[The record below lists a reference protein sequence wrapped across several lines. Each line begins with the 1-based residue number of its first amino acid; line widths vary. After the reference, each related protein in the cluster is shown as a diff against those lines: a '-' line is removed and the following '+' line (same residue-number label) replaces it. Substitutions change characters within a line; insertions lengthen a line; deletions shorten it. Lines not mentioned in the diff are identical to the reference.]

1 MGLKV
6 AGVIGIVLL
15 VVSGLF
21 YWYYDHSQTT
31 IRQLEANNAK
41 LELSIKEQKDT
52 INALQQHAINQA
64 QQVVEL
70 QTNLN
75 AANEYRSTLEK
86 LLREHDLTALAR
98 SKPGLIEN
106 RMNAATVKLWD
117 DLEALTGSASN
128 TTPSTENNSTFKS
141 LDEVNAQPLQ

>member
-6 AGVIGIVLL
+6 AGIMSIVLL
-15 VVSGLF
+15 VIGGLF
-21 YWYYDHSQTT
+21 YWYFDHSQKT

-41 LELSIKEQKDT
+41 LELSINEQKDT
-52 INALQQHAINQA
+52 INALEKHAEDQA

-75 AANEYRSTLEK
+75 AANSYRATLEK

-106 RMNAATVKLWD
+106 RMNTATAKLWD
-117 DLEALTGSASN
+117 DLETLTGGNVSN
-128 TTPSTENNSTFKS
+128 NKSTFKS
-141 LDEVNAQPLQ
+141 PGEVNAQPLQ

>member
-6 AGVIGIVLL
+6 AGVIGIILL
-15 VVSGLF
+15 VISGLF
-21 YWYYDHSQTT
+21 YWYYDHSQKT

-41 LELSIKEQKDT
+41 LEVSINEQKNT
-52 INALQQHAINQA
+52 IDALQKHALNQA

-75 AANEYRSTLEK
+75 AANDYRATLEK

-106 RMNAATVKLWD
+106 RMNAATAKIWD
-117 DLEALTGSASN
+117 DLEALTGGNVSNN
-128 TTPSTENNSTFKS
+128 TTENKSTFKS

>member
-6 AGVIGIVLL
+6 AGIVSIILLVIG
-15 VVSGLF
+15 GLF
-21 YWYYDHSQTT
+21 YWYFDHSQKT

-41 LELSIKEQKDT
+41 LELSISEQKDT
-52 INALQQHAINQA
+52 INALEKHAEDQA

-106 RMNAATVKLWD
+106 RMNTATAKLWD
-117 DLEALTGSASN
+117 DLEALTGSKTTDN
-128 TTPSTENNSTFKS
+128 TTENKSTFKS